1 MSLETDVLQFG
12 YKKNSSTVIC
22 TSMLKETIDYY
33 NENKTDCYFL
43 LLDAS
48 KAFDKVVYNQLFN
61 RLHDSNMCLIVLRL
75 LINMYI
81 IQKIQVIRNYVLFNQ
96 YSIYNGVKQG
106 GCLSHTLVGVYLNDL
121 IDVLRSSNI
130 GCRYG
135 NHYMGVYCYAD
146 DIGLLSQTLSGLKE
160 MLKLCEDYALKHKI
174 IFNASKSQLLYFP
187 SNTARV
193 PIDFMLKMKSGKVI
207 PYTDTCNYLG
217 NTICSH
223 NENVI
228 IDNAITDVNMRLNNL
243 LSEFLNCDRDTLST
257 LFRTYCMNIY
267 GCQTWMY
274 NSKYL
279 DKFYTIWRKAIH

>member
-1 MSLETDVLQFG
+1 
-12 YKKNSSTVIC
+12 
-22 TSMLKETIDYY
+22 
-33 NENKTDCYFL
+33 
-43 LLDAS
+43 
-48 KAFDKVVYNQLFN
+48 
-61 RLHDSNMCLIVLRL
+61 
-75 LINMYI
+75 MYI
-81 IQKIQVIRNYVLFNQ
+81 NQKIQVKWNNVLSKQ

-106 GCLSHTLVGVYLNDL
+106 GCLSPILFSIYLNDL

-146 DIGLLSQTLSGLKE
+146 DIGLLSPTLSGLKE

-193 PIDFMLKMKSGKVI
+193 PKDCMLKMKSGQVI

-223 NENVI
+223 DEK
-228 IDNAITDVNMRLNNL
+228 
-243 LSEFLNCDRDTLST
+243 C
-257 LFRTYCMNIY
+257 
-267 GCQTWMY
+267 Y
-274 NSKYL
+274 N
-279 DKFYTIWRKAIH
+279 R